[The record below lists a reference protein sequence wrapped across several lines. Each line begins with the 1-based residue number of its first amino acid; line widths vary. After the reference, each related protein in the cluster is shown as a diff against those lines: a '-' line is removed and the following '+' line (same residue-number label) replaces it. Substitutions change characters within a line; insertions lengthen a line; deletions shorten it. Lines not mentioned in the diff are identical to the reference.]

1 MFKIKFENKKLISR
15 ETSSYTVSL
24 ADVKLKSFYYLDNP
38 TDTEQDSFVEN
49 FLIPTIIDDW
59 EENTNYLLLDQQFK
73 VYIPDLYYINSK
85 YLEMSLGYLNLRTI
99 NSINYYP
106 SNWNESDPK
115 SVLDPISYR
124 ISEELLQIPSSLII
138 KNEYLPLDLFD
149 TKNNLEAD
157 ISAGFASNDFTNL
170 ESEIKDALTM
180 QIATAIDIK
189 MGYCDGYY
197 NDKIETIYAKY
208 SSYKSLISFL

>member
-15 ETSSYTVSL
+15 ETSSYPVSL
-24 ADVKLKSFYYLDNP
+24 ADVELKSFYYLDNL
-38 TDTEQDSFVEN
+38 TDTSQDSFVES

-59 EENTNYLLLDQQFK
+59 EENTKYLLLDQQFK

-106 SNWNESDPK
+106 SSWNESDAK
-115 SVLDPISYR
+115 SVLDVTNYR
-124 ISEELLQIPSSLII
+124 ISEELLQIPSNLII
-138 KNEYLPLDLFD
+138 KSEYLPLDIYD

-170 ESEIKDALTM
+170 DPEIKDALTM

-208 SSYKSLISFL
+208 SAYKNLISFL

>member
-1 MFKIKFENKKLISR
+1 
-15 ETSSYTVSL
+15 
-24 ADVKLKSFYYLDNP
+24 
-38 TDTEQDSFVEN
+38 
-49 FLIPTIIDDW
+49 
-59 EENTNYLLLDQQFK
+59 
-73 VYIPDLYYINSK
+73 
-85 YLEMSLGYLNLRTI
+85 MSLGYLNLRTI